1 MSRSDEDIAAEIAPA
16 GLRFV
21 ERDRAEPRL
30 PVEAANLAP
39 SCRDED
45 GRVDAETHE
54 FVDTEDPERVGKL
67 NAGWLRLAD
76 EHGLLN
82 NDREFLLEVDY
93 AEDGDDWPEL
103 AWIRVRLEDEWSIA
117 EGSVPALGRL
127 GGPEFTAL
135 SIDERALMRTT
146 LWGNGSVSSLV
157 IVRPA
162 TASPIRKWAEYIAE
176 DPQHPSTAQAA
187 ARAWLNELRSPAS
200 DPTIHKS

>member
-1 MSRSDEDIAAEIAPA
+1 LSRSDADIAVEIAPA

-21 ERDRAEPRL
+21 ERDRTEPRL

-45 GRVDAETHE
+45 GRVDAEPHE
-54 FVDTEDPERVGKL
+54 FVDTDDPDRVGKL

-76 EHGLLN
+76 EHGLFN

-103 AWIRVRLEDEWSIA
+103 AWIRVRIQEGWSIA
-117 EGSVPALGRL
+117 EGTVPALGSL

-135 SIDERALMRTT
+135 SVDERALMRTT

-157 IVRPA
+157 IVQPA
-162 TASPIRKWAEYIAE
+162 TASPIRRWAEYIAE

-187 ARAWLNELRSPAS
+187 ARAWLDEPRSPRGL
-200 DPTIHKS
+200 TIHRS